1 MSLTVRPVV
10 GRRAKITALGTY
22 VPPDVLTNQ
31 DLEKMVET
39 NDQWIM
45 ERTGIRERHV
55 LAKGLGVS
63 DICAEAAKKCLAARG
78 IGPDELEVI
87 IVGTVTPDM
96 MYPTTACLVQN
107 KIGAQGRVGFRCLRG
122 LLGICLCAAGGR
134 EDGGERRAQQG
145 AGHAAPM
152 PTRA

>member
-31 DLEKMVET
+31 DLEKIVET
-39 NDQWIM
+39 SDQWIL
-45 ERTGIRERHV
+45 ERTGIRTRHV

-63 DICAEAAKKCLAARG
+63 DICTAAAKKCLAARG
-78 IGPDELEVI
+78 IGPEELEVI

-96 MYPTTACLVQN
+96 M
-107 KIGAQGRVGFRCLRG
+107 
-122 LLGICLCAAGGR
+122 
-134 EDGGERRAQQG
+134 
-145 AGHAAPM
+145 
-152 PTRA
+152 